1 MRYEKEWIMQV
12 PMSPVRIL
20 RRAVKL
26 YPNKIAIVD
35 GHQSFSYLELQ
46 DRVNRV
52 THAVTNLGTSQ
63 RGRVA
68 MLDYNTHRYM
78 EMYFGMAQSSQALL
92 PLNTRLSI
100 DEYIH
105 ILNDAEAEV
114 LVFHADYK
122 PVVKKILQAT
132 KIIKTFII
140 CDGQV
145 DEPWISYSYEDFLA
159 QAPNRPICYE
169 PTDEN
174 DILNLYYTSGT
185 TGRPKGVV
193 LTHRN
198 IYANALTTI
207 ISFKLEDAT
216 VWYHI
221 APLFHLADAFFA
233 WSVTFQGGKHVMQ
246 RQFNPKAVLETI
258 QKEHITSCM
267 MVPTMINFVLNEP
280 DLEKYDLSSLEWIM
294 VGGAPMSPANA
305 KRMMKYLGCK
315 YISGYG
321 LTETCPLLTVG
332 NIKDTL
338 ANEPDEVKLNYLTR
352 TGLEVV
358 GVDLRVVDADGVDV
372 PWDGKTVGEIIARGD
387 NIMKSYWKLPAETDD
402 AIRDG
407 YFRTGDLANVDSE
420 GYILIVDRAKDII
433 ISGGENIASVEIE
446 NVVYSHPDV
455 LECAVISFPDEK
467 WGEVPKL
474 LVVLKAGKEL
484 RAQEIIT
491 YCKERLA
498 QFKVPKHIEFLSE
511 LPKTGSGKI
520 LKGELRKVFG
530 GKP

>member
-1 MRYEKEWIMQV
+1 MQV

-26 YPNKIAIVD
+26 YPHKTAIVD
-35 GHQSFSYLELQ
+35 GDLRFSYLELQ

-52 THAVTNLGTSQ
+52 THALTKLGISRQ
-63 RGRVA
+63 GRVA
-68 MLDYNTHRYM
+68 ILDYNTHRYM
-78 EMYFGMAQSSQALL
+78 EMYYGMAQSSRALL
-92 PLNTRLSI
+92 PLNTRLSVE
-100 DEYIH
+100 EYAY
-105 ILNDAEAEV
+105 ILNDAAAEC
-114 LVFHADYK
+114 LIFHADYK
-122 PVVKKILQAT
+122 PVIEKVLQAA
-132 KIIKTFII
+132 KTVKTYVI
-140 CDGQV
+140 CDGQA
-145 DEPWISYSYEDFLA
+145 DRNWISHDYETMLSGA
-159 QAPNRPICYE
+159 SNE
-169 PTDEN
+169 PVHHEPPDEN
-174 DILNLYYTSGT
+174 DMLNLYYTSGT

-207 ISFKLEDAT
+207 ISFKLDDTT

-246 RQFNPKAVLETI
+246 RQFNPKAVLQTI
-258 QKEHITSCM
+258 QKECITSCM
-267 MVPTMINFVLNEP
+267 MVPTMINFILNEP
-280 DLEKYDLSSLEWIM
+280 DLDNYDLASLQWIM

-305 KRMMKYLGCK
+305 QRMMERLGCR

-338 ANEPDEVKLNYLTR
+338 TGESDDVKMKYLTR

-358 GVDLRVVDADGVDV
+358 GVDLRVVDVNGVDV

-387 NIMKSYWKLPAETDD
+387 NVMKQYWNLPDETEN

-407 YFRTGDLANVDSE
+407 YFHTGDLANVDSE

-433 ISGGENIASVEIE
+433 ISGGENVASVEIE
-446 NVVYSHPDV
+446 NVVYSHTDV
-455 LECAVISFPDEK
+455 LECAVIAYPDEK

-474 LVVLKAGKEL
+474 LVVLKPGKRL
-484 RAQEIIT
+484 DATQIVQ

-498 QFKVPKHIEFLSE
+498 AFKVPKHVEFVVE

-530 GKP
+530 ARS